1 MADAVTKDAV
11 TKDAVTKDARGEL
24 PVSISPGRNLR
35 FELNFDL
42 TLITTNIDRTRLV
55 LIWRW

>member
-1 MADAVTKDAV
+1 MVDAVTKDAV

-35 FELNFDL
+35 FEFRAS
-42 TLITTNIDRTRLV
+42 TLIGREAVT
-55 LIWRW
+55 